1 MKCHFFLGLNCQ
13 NGTSNNHEAIVIVKG
28 ARPRK
33 GIMNL
38 LLVSLTADSD
48 DRVAES
54 KDNKNTRTLQTKQL
68 SSIPSPVI
76 PSKAKDSIVFPKK
89 SITFALESSQGIR
102 VEGMTTLSRQLDS
115 SPKVSVPGWL
125 YFFLEPHR

>member
-1 MKCHFFLGLNCQ
+1 MKCHLL
-13 NGTSNNHEAIVIVKG
+13 SKIIVKG

-54 KDNKNTRTLQTKQL
+54 KDN
-68 SSIPSPVI
+68 
-76 PSKAKDSIVFPKK
+76 
-89 SITFALESSQGIR
+89 
-102 VEGMTTLSRQLDS
+102 
-115 SPKVSVPGWL
+115 
-125 YFFLEPHR
+125 

>member
-1 MKCHFFLGLNCQ
+1 MGIPFRDSKKTN
-13 NGTSNNHEAIVIVKG
+13 VVKG

-54 KDNKNTRTLQTKQL
+54 KGN
-68 SSIPSPVI
+68 
-76 PSKAKDSIVFPKK
+76 
-89 SITFALESSQGIR
+89 
-102 VEGMTTLSRQLDS
+102 
-115 SPKVSVPGWL
+115 
-125 YFFLEPHR
+125 